1 MLQTTLYKWTNN
13 AAAGT
18 NYQRIPKRTAADG
31 KFLQTFASPQC
42 RIIKISFTCP
52 PKSWRGGLKKKED
65 NVLPYHS
72 F

>member
-31 KFLQTFASPQC
+31 KFLQTFASPPMPYHKNQSHLSAKAVER
-42 RIIKISFTCP
+42 RIKKKGGQCP
-52 PKSWRGGLKKKED
+52 PLS
-65 NVLPYHS
+65 
-72 F
+72 